1 MGEATNTVTKL
12 SYEELENIVNNLYAR
27 LQQAELSN
35 AFKRLD
41 YLFKVVENSNMFPV
55 EFQEMCVK
63 DIVSFMTIPEEK
75 TEE

>member
-1 MGEATNTVTKL
+1 MGEVKTEKNKL
-12 SYEELENIVNNLYAR
+12 SYEELENVANNLLAR

-35 AFKRLD
+35 AFKKLD
-41 YLFKVVENSNMFPV
+41 YLFKVVENSSMFPV

-63 DIVSFMTIPEEK
+63 DIIAFMTIPEEK

>member
-1 MGEATNTVTKL
+1 MGEATNTATKF
-12 SYEELENIVNNLYAR
+12 SYEELENVANNLYAR